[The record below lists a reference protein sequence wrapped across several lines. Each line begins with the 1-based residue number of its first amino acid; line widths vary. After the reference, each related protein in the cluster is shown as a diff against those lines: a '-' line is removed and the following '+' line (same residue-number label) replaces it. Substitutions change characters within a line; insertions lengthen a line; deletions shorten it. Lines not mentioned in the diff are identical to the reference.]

1 MRDEAKYRDDLERRF
16 LAESQRLRGR
26 GLLLLWIGGL
36 LWLYVALRLLLPWS
50 VLGADP
56 DCGAPLFERI
66 ELGYEDGVS
75 NPCSVVPW
83 PTLLAVLAVSVPVLV
98 TGAAL
103 YVRGM
108 VSANLSHYVRTMT
121 F

>member
-1 MRDEAKYRDDLERRF
+1 MRDEKKYRDDLERRF
-16 LAESQRLRGR
+16 LTETQRMRGR

-36 LWLYVALRLLLPWS
+36 LWLYVALRLVLPWP

-66 ELGYEDGVS
+66 ELGYEDHIR
-75 NPCSVVPW
+75 NPCSVSPW

-98 TGAAL
+98 TGTAL
-103 YVRGM
+103 YVRGV
-108 VSANLSHYVRTMT
+108 VSANLSHYVRSMT
-121 F
+121 R